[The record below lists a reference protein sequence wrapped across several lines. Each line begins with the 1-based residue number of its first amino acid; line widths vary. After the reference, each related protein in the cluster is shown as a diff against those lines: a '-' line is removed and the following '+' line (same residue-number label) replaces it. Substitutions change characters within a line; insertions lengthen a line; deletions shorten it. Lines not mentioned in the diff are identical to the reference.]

1 MVKRSILDM
10 HSTDARATDTSSEMT
25 PRTSSSD
32 TPTISHQTVLP
43 KWMDALSIY
52 KAVTPEDL
60 TDAFV
65 RALAT
70 RSLQSLRFADHRS
83 VERVFA
89 WFSAEDL
96 ATMVPRAKMLEFICE
111 HSTGIN
117 SEMLNLI
124 DYTAFGAKLRELP
137 LSESHKLLNCLDMVA
152 VRRAFMDL
160 VALIIVAA
168 VLESPDIVYGLST
181 DRVHNFIS
189 DNQSAICALRM
200 PKAMVQKVFM
210 GILQRNR
217 DPDLFKE
224 FLAEFLRMSSDQNI
238 YNMVSRMGEKPR
250 MEFFRVVKQHLS
262 VDNLIDEYIR

>member
-1 MVKRSILDM
+1 MYSTGRSEDM
-10 HSTDARATDTSSEMT
+10 PTVAR
-25 PRTSSSD
+25 
-32 TPTISHQTVLP
+32 HTVLP
-43 KWMDALSIY
+43 NWMDALTMYSII
-52 KAVTPEDL
+52 APEDL
-60 TDAFV
+60 TDVFV

-83 VERVFA
+83 IERVFA

-96 ATMVPRAKMLEFICE
+96 ATMVPRTKMLEFICE
-111 HSTGIN
+111 HSTGLN
-117 SEMLNLI
+117 SEMISLI
-124 DYTAFGAKLRELP
+124 DYTVFGAKLRELP
-137 LSESHKLLNCLDMVA
+137 LSESHKLLNCLDLVA

-168 VLESPDIVYGLST
+168 ILESPDIVYGLST

-189 DNQSAICALRM
+189 DNQKAICALRL

-224 FLAEFLRMSSDQNI
+224 FLSEFLRMSSDQNI
-238 YNMVSRMGEKPR
+238 YNMISRMGEKPR
-250 MEFFRVVKQHLS
+250 MDFFRVVKNNMD
-262 VDNLIDEYIR
+262 VDHLIDEYIR

>member
-1 MVKRSILDM
+1 M
-10 HSTDARATDTSSEMT
+10 HSTDAPAGDSQTVAC
-25 PRTSSSD
+25 
-32 TPTISHQTVLP
+32 HTVLP
-43 KWMDALSIY
+43 KWVDALSVY
-52 KAVTPEDL
+52 SAVAPEDL

-70 RSLQSLRFADHRS
+70 RSLQALRFSDHRAIA
-83 VERVFA
+83 RVFA
-89 WFSAEDL
+89 WFSPEDL

-111 HSTGIN
+111 HSTGLN
-117 SEMLNLI
+117 SEMLSLL
-124 DYTAFGAKLRELP
+124 DYSAFGAKLRELP
-137 LSESHKLLNCLDMVA
+137 LSESHRLLNCLDSVA

-160 VALIIVAA
+160 IALIIVAA

-189 DNQSAICALRM
+189 DNQNAICARRL

-217 DPDLFKE
+217 DPDLFRE
-224 FLAEFLRMSSDQNI
+224 FLSEFLRMSSDQNI

-250 MEFFRVVKQHLS
+250 MEFFRVVKDAMD
-262 VDNLIDEYIR
+262 VDHLIDEYIR